1 MTMRLSCVAC
11 ISSVL
16 FALLPVAIGQNA
28 PSIKTAAP
36 GSVPK
41 LPIPSGQY
49 GVGRAGFDWTDTKRR
64 DLLDPEHA
72 RELMVYLWYPT
83 DRSTANT
90 KGIYLPGA
98 RQMDE
103 QPEIQRRMQGDFGS
117 KWPLIVSGD
126 IYSHA
131 VERAPVAKTPA
142 RLPLVVFS
150 HGVGGTS
157 FGYTWLIENLVSHGY
172 IVAAIEHTGT
182 AVTVWFPDGR
192 LVPFREAPVSANS
205 SPSDQMRQRMQMISA
220 GIAEGADDVRF
231 VLDRI
236 TELNKTGAEQFPL
249 KGRIDLSRFA
259 AMGHSA
265 GAEFAARACQLDD
278 RLKAC
283 IDLDGA
289 MVPFAALPIY
299 PDHKTMKQPLLFL
312 EAYHPPSQMGGPP
325 DQLNEFFRV
334 KENQL
339 TTCCPAGTYDVTI
352 KSPGIAH
359 PSFSDMPVLFAG
371 EDGYPA
377 PELVSHNIDLIE
389 KFVLAFL
396 DNNLTSA
403 QKSNVFGSPGLE
415 TEIKP
420 YGPPHSPN

>member
-1 MTMRLSCVAC
+1 
-11 ISSVL
+11 
-16 FALLPVAIGQNA
+16 
-28 PSIKTAAP
+28 
-36 GSVPK
+36 
-41 LPIPSGQY
+41 
-49 GVGRAGFDWTDTKRR
+49 
-64 DLLDPEHA
+64 
-72 RELMVYLWYPT
+72 
-83 DRSTANT
+83 
-90 KGIYLPGA
+90 
-98 RQMDE
+98 
-103 QPEIQRRMQGDFGS
+103 
-117 KWPLIVSGD
+117 
-126 IYSHA
+126 
-131 VERAPVAKTPA
+131 VAKTPA

-150 HGVGGTS
+150 HGLGGTS

-172 IVAAIEHTGT
+172 IVAAIEHTGA

-205 SPSDQMRQRMQMISA
+205 SPSDQMRERMQMISA

-236 TELNKTGAEQFPL
+236 TELNKTGAEQFAL

-312 EAYHPPSQMGGPP
+312 EAYHPPLQMGGPP
-325 DQLNEFFRV
+325 DQLNEFFSV

-339 TTCCPAGTYDVTI
+339 NTCCPAGTYDVTI

-377 PELVSHNIDLIE
+377 SELVSHNIDLIE

-403 QKSNVFGSPGLE
+403 QKSNVFDSPDLE

>member
-1 MTMRLSCVAC
+1 MKPSRAGC
-11 ISSVL
+11 ILPSLL
-16 FALLPVAIGQNA
+16 FALLPAIGQNA
-28 PSIKTAAP
+28 PSITNSPAAP
-36 GSVPK
+36 TSIPK
-41 LPIPSGQY
+41 LPIPSGHY
-49 GVGRAGFDWTDTKRR
+49 GIGRVGFDWTDQNRK
-64 DLLDPEHA
+64 DLLDPQHP

-83 DRSTANT
+83 DRPAAHS
-90 KGIYLPGA
+90 KGVYLPGA
-98 RQMDE
+98 KAMDAK
-103 QPEIQRRMQGDFGS
+103 PEVQRRMRDDFGD

-131 VERAPVAKTPA
+131 VEKAPVTKTPA
-142 RLPLVVFS
+142 KLPLVVFS
-150 HGVGGTS
+150 HGLGGTS

-172 IVAAIEHTGT
+172 VVAAIEHTGT

-192 LVPFREAPVSANS
+192 LVPFRQGPM
-205 SPSDQMRQRMQMISA
+205 DKISA
-220 GIAEGADDVRF
+220 GIAEGAEDVRF

-236 TELNKTGAEQFPL
+236 TELDKTGADQFPL
-249 KGRIDLSRFA
+249 KGRIDLSQFA

-278 RLKAC
+278 RLKSC
-283 IDLDGA
+283 VDLDGA

-299 PDHKTMKQPLLFL
+299 PDHTTMQQPLLFL
-312 EAYHPPSQMGGPP
+312 EAYHAPTQMGGSP
-325 DQLNEFFRV
+325 DQLKEFFRI

-339 TTCCPAGTYDVTI
+339 STCCPAGTYDVII
-352 KSPGIAH
+352 KAPGIAH
-359 PSFSDMPVLFAG
+359 PSFSDMPVLLAG

-396 DNNLTSA
+396 NNNLTSTP
-403 QKSNVFGSPGLE
+403 KSNIFESPSPE

-420 YGPPHSPN
+420 YGPAHSPN

>member
-1 MTMRLSCVAC
+1 
-11 ISSVL
+11 
-16 FALLPVAIGQNA
+16 
-28 PSIKTAAP
+28 
-36 GSVPK
+36 
-41 LPIPSGQY
+41 
-49 GVGRAGFDWTDTKRR
+49 
-64 DLLDPEHA
+64 
-72 RELMVYLWYPT
+72 
-83 DRSTANT
+83 
-90 KGIYLPGA
+90 
-98 RQMDE
+98 MDE

-142 RLPLVVFS
+142 KLPLVVFS

-192 LVPFREAPVSANS
+192 LVPFREAPVLANS

-299 PDHKTMKQPLLFL
+299 PDHKAMKQPLLFL
-312 EAYHPPSQMGGPP
+312 EAYHPPSQMGGTA
-325 DQLNEFFRV
+325 RS
-334 KENQL
+334 
-339 TTCCPAGTYDVTI
+339 AG
-352 KSPGIAH
+352 
-359 PSFSDMPVLFAG
+359 
-371 EDGYPA
+371 
-377 PELVSHNIDLIE
+377 
-389 KFVLAFL
+389 
-396 DNNLTSA
+396 
-403 QKSNVFGSPGLE
+403 
-415 TEIKP
+415 
-420 YGPPHSPN
+420 